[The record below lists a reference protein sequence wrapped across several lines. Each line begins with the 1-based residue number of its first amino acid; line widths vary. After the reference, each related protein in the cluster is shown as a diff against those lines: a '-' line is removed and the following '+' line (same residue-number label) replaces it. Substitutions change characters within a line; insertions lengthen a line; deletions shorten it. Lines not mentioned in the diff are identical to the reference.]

1 METILEMRRI
11 SKVYPGGGSAANRDV
26 SLDLR
31 RGEILCLAGENGA
44 GKSTL
49 MKILYGL
56 IPATEGEIRIRGKT
70 AAIHSPLDA
79 NRLGI
84 GMVHQHFMLFPEF
97 TVAQNVVM
105 GIEPKKLKFFFDIA
119 GSNVLVQK
127 AIDAHHFSIEA
138 GKTVGSLTVGE
149 MQQVEIVKML
159 YRNADI
165 LILDEPT
172 AVLTDQETESLFKS
186 FRILA
191 GTGKSLILITH
202 KLNEI
207 REISDRV
214 AVMRKGEL
222 IAVRD
227 TADLDE
233 REISQLMYKLPG
245 PSAGAHT
252 GRAVPEHSAGE
263 RMFPRIGAFPPSPR
277 EAAVKR
283 KPVSDRAVLSFQ
295 DVTVR
300 RRNQERPL
308 LNRISFSV
316 HEGEILAFAG
326 VGGNGLGVLEAVL
339 GGFLPLNSGKIRCRG
354 EDISRCNSEKLRR
367 RGLAYVPSDRISYGS
382 AESAPVW
389 ENIIINRRG
398 EFSRWGFLDRKKIS
412 AFTAELLD
420 RYAIAGNM
428 SMPLAFLSGGNIQ
441 KTVLAR
447 EIEQHNDYIV
457 FCEPTRGLDASS
469 SLYVYGQMESL
480 RNNGT
485 AVILISSNLDEILA
499 LADRI
504 IVLYR
509 GSTAAEIENPLY
521 SPAAEGAGNI
531 KEKIGAWML
540 GLKKHEPEAKLHEK
554 T

>member
-11 SKVYPGGGSAANRDV
+11 TKVYPDRSSAANREV

-56 IPATEGEIRIRGKT
+56 TPATEGEIRIRGKI

-84 GMVHQHFMLFPEF
+84 GMVHQHFMLFSEF

-105 GIEPKKLKFFFDIA
+105 GIEPKKFKFFLDTA
-119 GSNVLVQK
+119 KSNALVQK
-127 AIDAHHFSIEA
+127 VIDAHHFSIEA

-159 YRNADI
+159 YRNVDI

-172 AVLTDQETESLFKS
+172 AVLTDRETESLFKS
-186 FRILA
+186 LRILA
-191 GTGKSLILITH
+191 ETGKSLILITH
-202 KLNEI
+202 KLSEI
-207 REISDRV
+207 KEISDRV
-214 AVMRKGEL
+214 VVMRRGEL
-222 IAVRD
+222 TAVRD

-233 REISQLMYKLPG
+233 REISRLMYRRREP
-245 PSAGAHT
+245 
-252 GRAVPEHSAGE
+252 SAGE
-263 RMFPRIGAFPPSPR
+263 RMFPCASGFPASPR
-277 EAAVKR
+277 EVPLKR
-283 KPVSDRAVLSFQ
+283 KPVSDRTVLSFQ

-300 RRNQERPL
+300 RRNQEQPL

-339 GGFLPLNSGKIRCRG
+339 GGFLPLNSGRIRCRE

-367 RGLAYVPSDRISYGS
+367 RGLAYVPSDRIAYGS
-382 AESAPVW
+382 AASAPVW
-389 ENIIINRRG
+389 ENIIINRRR
-398 EFSRWGFLDRKKIS
+398 EFSEWGFLNRRKS
-412 AFTAELLD
+412 EAFAAELLD
-420 RYAIAGNM
+420 RYAIAGNS

-447 EIEQHNDYIV
+447 EIEQYNDYIV
-457 FCEPTRGLDASS
+457 FCEPTRGLDVSS
-469 SLYVYGQMESL
+469 SLYVYSQMESL
-480 RNNGT
+480 RNSGT

-509 GSTAAEIENPLY
+509 GSIAAERENPLH
-521 SPAAEGAGNI
+521 SPATEETRNI
-531 KEKIGAWML
+531 KEEIGERML
-540 GLKKHEPEAKLHEK
+540 GLKK

>member
-1 METILEMRRI
+1 METILEMLRI
-11 SKVYPGGGSAANRDV
+11 TKVYPGRVSAANREV

-56 IPATEGEIRIRGKT
+56 TPATEGEIRIWGKI

-84 GMVHQHFMLFPEF
+84 GMVHQHFMLFSEF

-105 GIEPKKLKFFFDIA
+105 GIEPKKFKIFLDTAK
-119 GSNVLVQK
+119 SNTLVQK
-127 AIDAHHFSIEA
+127 VIDAHHFSIEA
-138 GKTVGSLTVGE
+138 GKTVGSLTVGQ

-159 YRNADI
+159 YRNVDI

-172 AVLTDQETESLFKS
+172 AVLTDRETESLFKS
-186 FRILA
+186 LRILA
-191 GTGKSLILITH
+191 ETGKSLILITH
-202 KLNEI
+202 KLSEI
-207 REISDRV
+207 KEISDRV

-222 IAVRD
+222 TAVRD

-233 REISQLMYKLPG
+233 REISRLMYRLPE
-245 PSAGAHT
+245 PSAGAQT
-252 GRAVPEHSAGE
+252 GRAGIDAGE
-263 RMFPRIGAFPPSPR
+263 RMFPRVNGFPASPR
-277 EAAVKR
+277 EVPLKR
-283 KPVSDRAVLSFQ
+283 KPVSDRTVLNFQ

-339 GGFLPLNSGKIRCRG
+339 GGFLPLNSGKIRFRE
-354 EDISRCNSEKLRR
+354 EDISRCNSEKLRG
-367 RGLAYVPSDRISYGS
+367 RGLAYVPSDRIAYGS

-389 ENIIINRRG
+389 ENIIINRRR
-398 EFSRWGFLDRKKIS
+398 EFSEWGFLNRKKIES
-412 AFTAELLD
+412 FAAELLD
-420 RYAIAGNM
+420 RYAIEGNS

-457 FCEPTRGLDASS
+457 FCEPTRGLDVSS
-469 SLYVYGQMESL
+469 SLYVYSQMESL
-480 RNNGT
+480 RNSGT

-509 GSTAAEIENPLY
+509 GSIAAERENPPR
-521 SPAAEGAGNI
+521 SPAAGETGNI
-531 KEKIGAWML
+531 KEEIGERML
-540 GLKKHEPEAKLHEK
+540 GLKK

>member
-11 SKVYPGGGSAANRDV
+11 SKVYPGRSSAANREV

-56 IPATEGEIRIRGKT
+56 TPATEGEIRIRGK
-70 AAIHSPLDA
+70 AAVIHSPLDA

-84 GMVHQHFMLFPEF
+84 GMVHQHFMLFSEF

-105 GIEPKKLKFFFDIA
+105 GIEPKKFKIFLDTAK
-119 GSNVLVQK
+119 SNALVQK
-127 AIDAHHFSIEA
+127 VIDDHHFSIEA
-138 GKTVGSLTVGE
+138 GKIVGSLTVGE

-159 YRNADI
+159 YRNVDI

-172 AVLTDQETESLFKS
+172 AVLTDRETESLFKS

-191 GTGKSLILITH
+191 ETGKSLILITH

-207 REISDRV
+207 KEISDRV

-222 IAVRD
+222 TAVRD

-233 REISQLMYKLPG
+233 REISGLMYRRSEA
-245 PSAGAHT
+245 SAGAQT
-252 GRAVPEHSAGE
+252 GRAGMEHSAGE
-263 RMFPRIGAFPPSPR
+263 RMFPCAGGFPASPR
-277 EAAVKR
+277 EVPSKR
-283 KPVSDRAVLSFQ
+283 KPVSDRTVLSFQ
-295 DVTVR
+295 NVTVR

-339 GGFLPLNSGKIRCRG
+339 GGFLPLNSGRIRCRE

-367 RGLAYVPSDRISYGS
+367 RGLAYVPSDRIAYGS

-389 ENIIINRRG
+389 ENIIINRRR
-398 EFSRWGFLDRKKIS
+398 EFSEWGFLNRKKS
-412 AFTAELLD
+412 EAFAAELLD
-420 RYAIAGNM
+420 RYAIAGNS

-457 FCEPTRGLDASS
+457 FCEPTRGLDVSS
-469 SLYVYGQMESL
+469 SLYVYSQMESL
-480 RNNGT
+480 RNSGT

-509 GSTAAEIENPLY
+509 GSIAAERENPLH
-521 SPAAEGAGNI
+521 SPAGEETGNI
-531 KEKIGAWML
+531 KEEIGERML
-540 GLKKHEPEAKLHEK
+540 GLKK

>member
-1 METILEMRRI
+1 METILEMRGI
-11 SKVYPGGGSAANRDV
+11 TKVYPGRSSAANREV

-56 IPATEGEIRIRGKT
+56 TPATEGEIRIRGKI

-84 GMVHQHFMLFPEF
+84 GMVHQHFMLFSEF

-105 GIEPKKLKFFFDIA
+105 GIEPKKFKIFLDTAK
-119 GSNVLVQK
+119 SNALVQK
-127 AIDAHHFSIEA
+127 VIDAHHFSIEA
-138 GKTVGSLTVGE
+138 GKTVGGLTVGE

-159 YRNADI
+159 YRNVDI

-172 AVLTDQETESLFKS
+172 AVLTDRETESLFRS

-191 GTGKSLILITH
+191 ETGKSLILITH
-202 KLNEI
+202 KLSEI
-207 REISDRV
+207 KEISDRV

-222 IAVRD
+222 TAVRD

-233 REISQLMYKLPG
+233 REISRLMYRLPE
-245 PSAGAHT
+245 PSAGAQT
-252 GRAVPEHSAGE
+252 GGDETEHSAGE
-263 RMFPRIGAFPPSPR
+263 RMFPRASPR
-277 EAAVKR
+277 EVPLKR
-283 KPVSDRAVLSFQ
+283 KPVSERTVLSFQ
-295 DVTVR
+295 NVTVR

-339 GGFLPLNSGKIRCRG
+339 GGFLPLNSGRIRCRE

-367 RGLAYVPSDRISYGS
+367 RGLAYVPSDRIAYGS

-389 ENIIINRRG
+389 ENIIINRRR
-398 EFSRWGFLDRKKIS
+398 EFSEWGFLNRKKS
-412 AFTAELLD
+412 GAFAAELLD
-420 RYAIAGNM
+420 RYAIAGNI

-457 FCEPTRGLDASS
+457 FCEPTRGLDVSS
-469 SLYVYGQMESL
+469 SLYVYSQMESL
-480 RNNGT
+480 RNSGT

-509 GSTAAEIENPLY
+509 GSIAAERENPLY
-521 SPAAEGAGNI
+521 SPAVGETGNI
-531 KEKIGAWML
+531 KEEIGERML
-540 GLKKHEPEAKLHEK
+540 GLKK